1 MRLYR
6 QKRATLGQQGR
17 FHSFVGSVSHW
28 GENGAYWGG
37 QAAYSLFTIWER
49 MGRQTHPS
57 YQCETYAFFFLLGS
71 EFLGRTERS
80 ELSSS
85 QLVKKQGGEV
95 RRGGRPGCCQGAPV
109 PSPGF
114 ALQNLLCKR
123 AHYPL
128 GKGTFGICPCYW
140 TIYIEN
146 RRKLL
151 RSLRR
156 ENGEKR
162 KKRGLQPGKTR
173 RETPQKGG
181 IRSKVSREGP
191 IRSMENE
198 FGNSLEKSPQTRM
211 KPNKNGLNI

>member
-1 MRLYR
+1 MRLYH
-6 QKRATLGQQGR
+6 QERATRGR
-17 FHSFVGSVSHW
+17 VPFARRVLPA
-28 GENGAYWGG
+28 EKEK
-37 QAAYSLFTIWER
+37 AADSQLIILMWKAE
-49 MGRQTHPS
+49 G
-57 YQCETYAFFFLLGS
+57 FLLASDFS
-71 EFLGRTERS
+71 E
-80 ELSSS
+80 ELSKTFSS
-85 QLVKKQGGEV
+85 QLVSTWGE
-95 RRGGRPGCCQGAPV
+95 RCGEGGRPGCCQGAPA

-114 ALQNLLCKR
+114 ALQNLPCKR

-128 GKGTFGICPCYW
+128 GKGTFGICPDCW
-140 TIYIEN
+140 AIYIET